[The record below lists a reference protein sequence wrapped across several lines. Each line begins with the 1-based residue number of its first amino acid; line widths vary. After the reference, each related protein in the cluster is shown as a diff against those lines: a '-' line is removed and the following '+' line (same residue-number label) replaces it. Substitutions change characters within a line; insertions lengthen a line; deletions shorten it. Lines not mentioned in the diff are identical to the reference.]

1 MSDTNGNKVVVQTSR
16 GPSIKGTRLTIY
28 SLMEYLKDG
37 WTPKH
42 TAQWFNLTPEEMDEV
57 LAYLKENEAEVE
69 ADYAEVMAEAEAQRI
84 YWTERNK
91 DREDHS
97 NAPPPANAK
106 IAIARARLAAI
117 KQQRQRQE
125 QEQCESS

>member
-1 MSDTNGNKVVVQTSR
+1 MNETNGIIVRTER

-42 TAQWFNLTPEEMDEV
+42 TAQWFNLTPEEMDAV
-57 LAYLKENEAEVE
+57 MAYLKANEAELE
-69 ADYAEVMAEAEAQRI
+69 AEYAEVLRRAEEERI

-91 DREDHS
+91 DR
-97 NAPPPANAK
+97 ARLPGGPPANYK
-106 IAIARARLAAI
+106 IAIGRARLAAL
-117 KQQRQRQE
+117 KQERER
-125 QEQCESS
+125 CKSS

>member
-1 MSDTNGNKVVVQTSR
+1 MSETNGNNIIKVTER
-16 GPSIKGTRLTIY
+16 GPSVRGTRLTIY

-42 TAQWFNLTPEEMDEV
+42 TAQWFNLTTEEMDAV
-57 LAYLKENEAEVE
+57 MAYLKENEAEVE
-69 ADYAEVMAEAEAQRI
+69 ADYAEVMADAEAQRI

-91 DREDHS
+91 DRFDHS

-106 IAIARARLAAI
+106 IAIARARLAAL
-117 KQQRQRQE
+117 KQQWERE
-125 QEQCESS
+125 ECESS

>member
-1 MSDTNGNKVVVQTSR
+1 MSETNGIIVITGR

-42 TAQWFNLTPEEMDEV
+42 TAQWFNLTPEEMDGV
-57 LAYLKENEAEVE
+57 MAYIKANEAELE
-69 ADYAEVMAEAEAQRI
+69 KDYAEVMRRAEEERI

-91 DREDHS
+91 GRDDHS
-97 NAPPPANAK
+97 NAKPPANYK
-106 IAIARARLAAI
+106 IAIARARLAAL
-117 KQQRQRQE
+117 KQQRER
-125 QEQCESS
+125 EQCESS

>member
-1 MSDTNGNKVVVQTSR
+1 MSKTNGIIVQTRR

-57 LAYLKENEAEVE
+57 MAYLKANEARLEE
-69 ADYAEVMAEAEAQRI
+69 QYAEVMRQAEERER
-84 YWTERNK
+84 YWRERNK
-91 DREDHS
+91 ERDDHS
-97 NAPPPANAK
+97 RAKPPANYK
-106 IAIARARLAAI
+106 IAIGRARLAAL
-117 KQQRQRQE
+117 KQQRERDR
-125 QEQCESS
+125 CKSS